1 MSRIKSSDNPDY
13 FNFGKADKIAYANKQ
28 KIKQVL
34 DDLPD
39 FEKINKEVEKK
50 SIKISKKNKNYY
62 DLYKDFNENVSKKDI
77 INKLEKAPFLFW
89 NEHPQ
94 MYYQRYNNTKQCED
108 AKCEDAD
115 TAEIVREAFFLMEN
129 IEIIQRA
136 IMRKIAKK
144 TNYII
149 SRQKDDD
156 IILLMNG
163 IYHDYARH
171 LPYNLKEQLQE
182 LNDRTVNFVV
192 PYIIA
197 EIESYQR
204 YLIDSNTPLQPPEL
218 PINVGKTRQ
227 QSLPSTFPR

>member
-1 MSRIKSSDNPDY
+1 MSKINNSDY
-13 FNFGKADKIAYANKQ
+13 FNFGNADKIAYKNKI

-39 FEKINKEVEKK
+39 FEKINKDIEKK
-50 SIKISKKNKNYY
+50 GIKINKKNKNYY
-62 DLYKDFNENVSKKDI
+62 DLYKDFNETVSKKDI
-77 INKLEKAPFLFW
+77 VHKLENAPFLFW

-94 MYYQRYNNTKQCED
+94 KYYQRYNNTKQCEN
-108 AKCEDAD
+108 AQCEDAD
-115 TAEIVREAFFLMEN
+115 TAELVREAYFLQEN

-136 IMRKIAKK
+136 IIKKVAKK

-163 IYHDYARH
+163 IYHDYAKN
-171 LPYNLKEQLQE
+171 LPYDLKEQLLE

-192 PYIIA
+192 PHIISEA
-197 EIESYQR
+197 EAYQR
-204 YLIDSNTPLQPPEL
+204 YLVDSNTPLQPPEL
-218 PINVGKTRQ
+218 PENVGKPRQ